1 MPGVFQLNLSRL
13 FGKKETSL
21 LKVLQCTPCKSHRNN
36 VSTSVC
42 LILMVI
48 CRRNNSHQTTY
59 QHLRYAT
66 QLHIMQ
72 PPNKTISLQTRLVPS
87 YTTCKLRI
95 EIYSKGYNQRPLSI
109 TNISLANH
117 LTIYCFP
124 IVILILPTKKPSSQF
139 SHKPNQFSNSA
150 LLVVISY
157 SHCLKKTLQE
167 NNPCFSYLLR
177 FLLTFIHR

>member
-21 LKVLQCTPCKSHRNN
+21 LKVPQCTPCKNHRNN

-72 PPNKTISLQTRLVPS
+72 HPNKTISLQTRLVPS
-87 YTTCKLRI
+87 YTTCKIRI
-95 EIYSKGYNQRPLSI
+95 EIYSKGYNQTI
-109 TNISLANH
+109 KHNKYIIS
-117 LTIYCFP
+117 
-124 IVILILPTKKPSSQF
+124 KSS
-139 SHKPNQFSNSA
+139 HY
-150 LLVVISY
+150 LL
-157 SHCLKKTLQE
+157 
-167 NNPCFSYLLR
+167 FSYCDLNPTYQK
-177 FLLTFIHR
+177 TFKLVFT